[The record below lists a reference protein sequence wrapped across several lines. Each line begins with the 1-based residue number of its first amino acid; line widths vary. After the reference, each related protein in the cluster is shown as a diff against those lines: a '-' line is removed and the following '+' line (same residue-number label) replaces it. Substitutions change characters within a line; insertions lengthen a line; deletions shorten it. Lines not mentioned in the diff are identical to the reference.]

1 VPQGFD
7 WDLWQGPAV
16 ARPYHPAY
24 APWNWRGWMPY
35 GAGTLGDWVCH
46 VIDPVFWALDLDMP
60 VTIQAKTEGYE
71 LPKHAD
77 TFPVGSQITFEF
89 AAKGKRG
96 PVKLVWYD
104 GNQRIPRPAELET
117 GRGNVGTGAV
127 VIGDK
132 GTITYGSHGAG
143 GVRLI
148 PEEKMKAYK
157 RPEPSIPRVRMSH
170 QKEWLQAIRE
180 GRQAGSPFE
189 YGGRLSEI
197 GLLGVIALR
206 LPGQKLQY
214 DEKAMRFTNNDEAN
228 RWLNPPSRK
237 GWELT

>member
-1 VPQGFD
+1 
-7 WDLWQGPAV
+7 
-16 ARPYHPAY
+16 
-24 APWNWRGWMPY
+24 
-35 GAGTLGDWVCH
+35 
-46 VIDPVFWALDLDMP
+46 
-60 VTIQAKTEGYE
+60 
-71 LPKHAD
+71 
-77 TFPVGSQITFEF
+77 
-89 AAKGKRG
+89 
-96 PVKLVWYD
+96 
-104 GNQRIPRPAELET
+104 
-117 GRGNVGTGAV
+117 V
-127 VIGDK
+127 VVGDK
-132 GTITYGSHGAG
+132 GKITYGSHGAG